1 MEDAQRSHNQGH
13 VFAVVQDGLGR
24 VVLAQQA
31 HQHPCRMRVHH
42 AWPWSWPWHVITQSK
57 QCAIAIP
64 TRHRSDMACVR
75 EVSASKSKSHVH
87 FRPGV
92 IDTHASQVMTINQ
105 IELKSYALCNACKL
119 AIARHCGL
127 PSFTCFVLVAHS
139 TSLSLSRAQSLTA
152 THKLV
157 FQPRRQQPVTACP
170 PRAAPVVLQHIN
182 MENALEFSSEDVQ
195 RIEPTARSLIGHLV
209 DVVCLSH
216 NRSLLSDTRL
226 SHTF

>member
-1 MEDAQRSHNQGH
+1 MHYATH
-13 VFAVVQDGLGR
+13 VSSLLHDIAV
-24 VVLAQQA
+24 
-31 HQHPCRMRVHH
+31 C
-42 AWPWSWPWHVITQSK
+42 
-57 QCAIAIP
+57 
-64 TRHRSDMACVR
+64 
-75 EVSASKSKSHVH
+75 
-87 FRPGV
+87 
-92 IDTHASQVMTINQ
+92 
-105 IELKSYALCNACKL
+105 
-119 AIARHCGL
+119 L
-127 PSFTCFVLVAHS
+127 PSLASFLLRIQH
-139 TSLSLSRAQSLTA
+139 LSLSRAQSLTA

>member
-1 MEDAQRSHNQGH
+1 VAIAHNLHHQQCSWSGLLCSCHLCTIQNTHSRSVHQMEDAQRSHNQGH

-139 TSLSLSRAQSLTA
+139 TSLSLSCSI
-152 THKLV
+152 THRNS
-157 FQPRRQQPVTACP
+157 QACVSTKTTTTSHCLPASCCTCRP
-170 PRAAPVVLQHIN
+170 PAHQYGKRPGI
-182 MENALEFSSEDVQ
+182 LE
-195 RIEPTARSLIGHLV
+195 
-209 DVVCLSH
+209 
-216 NRSLLSDTRL
+216 
-226 SHTF
+226 